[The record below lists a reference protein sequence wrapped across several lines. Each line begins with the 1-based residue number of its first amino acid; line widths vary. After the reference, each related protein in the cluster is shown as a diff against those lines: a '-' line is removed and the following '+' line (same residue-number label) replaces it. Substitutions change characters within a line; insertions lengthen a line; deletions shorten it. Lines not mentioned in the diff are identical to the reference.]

1 MSHSRRRDPSR
12 TREQRDGGRTTPS
25 VADVHEAAAAL
36 SEHVVRTPVL
46 HSPEL
51 DAWAGLSVRAKAE
64 ALQRTGSFK
73 VRGALNKV
81 RTLGAAERGRGLIT
95 VSAGNAALG
104 AAYAA
109 KVYGA
114 ALTVVMPAT
123 AVREKREAV
132 AELGA
137 HVVTEGIRD
146 AAAAF
151 DRAAELQADGG
162 LVFLHPFDDPMVIAG
177 AATAT
182 LELLQDCP
190 DLTRLYVPCS
200 GGGLLAG
207 AAIAARAAGADI
219 ELVAVQ
225 PVGSASLARSLE
237 AGTPLRRQRVETVV
251 DGLTAPAPGE
261 LNLRMIA
268 AADVRVRTVT
278 DDATLAAVAALARRS
293 RLIAEP
299 AGAAALAGARA
310 DVEDGLGAGG
320 PVGVLVSGSNVSWQL
335 LAELLVGRPGGA
347 N

>member
-1 MSHSRRRDPSR
+1 
-12 TREQRDGGRTTPS
+12 
-25 VADVHEAAAAL
+25 
-36 SEHVVRTPVL
+36 VL

-81 RTLGAAERGRGLIT
+81 RTLSAADRGRGLIT

-109 KVYGA
+109 KVHGA
-114 ALTVVMPAT
+114 ALTVVMPEA

-132 AELGA
+132 AGLGA
-137 HVVTEGIRD
+137 HVVTEGVRD

-151 DRAAELQADGG
+151 ERAAELQADGR
-162 LVFLHPFDDPMVIAG
+162 LTFLHPFDDPMVIAG

-182 LELLQDCP
+182 LELLEDCP

-207 AAIAARAAGADI
+207 ATIAVKAAGADVD
-219 ELVAVQ
+219 LVAVQ

-237 AGTPLRRQRVETVV
+237 AGTPLPRQRVETIV

-261 LNLRMIA
+261 LNLRLIA

-278 DDATLAAVAALARRS
+278 DDATLAAMAALARRS
-293 RLIAEP
+293 RLIVEP

-310 DVEDGLGAGG
+310 DVEDGLVAGG

-335 LAELLVGRPGGA
+335 LADLLVRGSGSST
-347 N
+347 